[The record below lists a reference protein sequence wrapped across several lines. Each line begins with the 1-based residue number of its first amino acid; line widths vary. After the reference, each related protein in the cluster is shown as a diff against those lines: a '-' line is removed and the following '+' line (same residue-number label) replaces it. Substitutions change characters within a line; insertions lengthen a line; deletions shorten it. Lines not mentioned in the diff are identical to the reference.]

1 MTADYLWSEC
11 RSGKAFLVIVTQGKE
26 ILAASVWRFEAWST
40 GCKLR
45 CLGMYGTK
53 MKQWLED
60 HRAFTLE
67 MARVG
72 GATSLV
78 TDGRLGWER
87 IFPQARILRQTY
99 EIEI

>member
-40 GCKLR
+40 GRKLR

-60 HRAFTLE
+60 HRAFTLS

-87 IFPQARILRQTY
+87 IFPQARVLRQTY